1 MKSLSML
8 LWTVLAVGIKAMPQY
23 GQPQAHSVQVRPP
36 PAPPVRAPAPERD
49 LPQGCRYEYKLVQ
62 SIVEVETEKQVC
74 NPYKERVCDTKY
86 RQACNPYQ
94 EQQCRTVYKEE
105 CKTRYVRKCE
115 TKYRN
120 VPEQYEEDEC
130 KKTYKKVCEATWVVD
145 EYGDKVWKEDRNNCQ
160 ELPED
165 ECRRVKKTRT
175 KEVKYD
181 DCKNEP
187 LVECDK
193 VPKQECEYVTRTKC
207 ERQAYDDCRH
217 VTRQNCEIVH
227 SKVPQTLNGR
237 KRIRVCDHDDIG
249 SQQQPDFDYAD
260 QVDIINA
267 VRQAN
272 IDEEVE
278 EEEKQEEETNKENI
292 DSGLVFSD

>member
-1 MKSLSML
+1 MGINTIKMKSLSLL
-8 LWTVLAVGIKAMPQY
+8 LWTVLSVGIKAMPQY

-49 LPQGCRYEYKLVQ
+49 LPQGCRYEYKVVQ

-74 NPYKERVCDTKY
+74 NPTQERVCDTKY

-130 KKTYKKVCEATWVVD
+130 NKTYKKVCEATWVVD
-145 EYGDKVWKEDRNNCQ
+145 EYGDKVWKEDRSNCQ

-193 VPKQECEYVTRTKC
+193 VPEQECEYVTRPK
-207 ERQAYDDCRH
+207 
-217 VTRQNCEIVH
+217 CEIVH

-237 KRIRVCDHDDIG
+237 KRIRVCDYDDNDG
-249 SQQQPDFDYAD
+249 AAQQQPDFDYAD

-272 IDEEVE
+272 IGDEEVDE
-278 EEEKQEEETNKENI
+278 EEQEETNKDNI
-292 DSGLVFSD
+292 DSGLV